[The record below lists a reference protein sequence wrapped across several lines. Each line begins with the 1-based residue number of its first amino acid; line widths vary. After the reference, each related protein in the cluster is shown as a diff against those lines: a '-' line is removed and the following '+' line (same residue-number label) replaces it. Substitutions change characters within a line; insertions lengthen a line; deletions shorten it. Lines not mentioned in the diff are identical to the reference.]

1 MPATQVKND
10 ISNYTPAEILAISFE
25 VFDKQGFIKSGY
37 GYKQPTNTVDEDGNQ
52 IYEDIKDNKTVILQ
66 TVKNFNGKYIPNQK
80 YVDQAAAEIDRINGK
95 LMLKKMCG
103 GLTNFEGGLVKAIEE
118 DVNNFHVSILA
129 SVPNSLK
136 IDQKREALNDRM
148 AQLKHTSDY
157 VGKKGARYDI
167 EVDVIDVKF
176 IQASDVYM
184 VTCVSDDKDIVKF
197 WWREQPDLTDIIE
210 GKTITIRG
218 TVNKQELSKYSNA
231 KETLFNRVKLSLV
244 K

>member
-1 MPATQVKND
+1 MPAQQVTND

-184 VTCVSDDKDIVKF
+184 ITCVSDNKDIVKF

-244 K
+244 N